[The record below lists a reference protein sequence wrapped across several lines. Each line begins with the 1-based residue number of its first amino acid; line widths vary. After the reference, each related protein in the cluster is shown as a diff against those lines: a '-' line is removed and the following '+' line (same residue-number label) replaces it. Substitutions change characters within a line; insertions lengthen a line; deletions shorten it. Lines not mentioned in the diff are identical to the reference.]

1 MFSVTSAASTG
12 LNTYEV
18 ALYNLKLK
26 FIAKKKKKRVQ
37 KSDPVIN

>member
-26 FIAKKKKKRVQ
+26 FIAKKKKKEYRNLTQ
-37 KSDPVIN
+37 